1 MIRFVPT
8 SSAEVAEALSRA
20 LWHLSRPADLAPT
33 EGTVRLFPW
42 ITDTQGG
49 IWLQVRTDYAIPVHA
64 EAVIDGIEPILLG
77 AGISQ
82 NDVDALAALIV
93 SLRGQTMTPW
103 QYFPQVFQDASQTRE
118 EMIAAGLLAEP
129 QTP

>member
-1 MIRFVPT
+1 MIRYVPT
-8 SSAEVAEALSRA
+8 SSAEVAEAMSQS
-20 LWHLSRPADLAPT
+20 LWHLSRPAKVAAQ

-42 ITDTQGG
+42 LTDTAGHV
-49 IWLQVRTDYAIPVHA
+49 WLQVQTEYVIPVHA

-82 NDVDALAALIV
+82 VEVDGLAALII

-103 QYFPQVFQDASQTRE
+103 QYFPQVFQDASKDYI

-129 QTP
+129 TSP

>member
-8 SSAEVAEALSRA
+8 STAEVAESLSRA
-20 LWHLSRPADLAPT
+20 LWYLSRHAELAPT

-42 ITDTQGG
+42 ITDTEGH

-82 NDVDALAALIV
+82 VEVDGLAALII

-103 QYFPQVFQDASQTRE
+103 QYFPQVFQDASKDYI

-129 QTP
+129 TSP